1 VSRTEKL
8 SVLEYLT
15 KSELIEHSKGG
26 IKTTRRSTN
35 VYVKRMPLRDD
46 NGQIDDDYKLIFEEK
61 FKEFN
66 VHYPELTIQQYLKK
80 SSNINL
86 NAIGKATN
94 YLLTY
99 FSLPEYTNIDLTALY
114 HLKETGSLF
123 C

>member
-1 VSRTEKL
+1 MEKL
-8 SVLEYLT
+8 SVLKYLT
-15 KSELIEHSKGG
+15 KSELIEHIKGG
-26 IKTTRRSTN
+26 IKTTRRSTS
-35 VYVKRMPLRDD
+35 VYVKRMPLCDD

-66 VHYPELTIQQYLKK
+66 ADSPKLTIQEYLKK

-94 YLLTY
+94 HLLTY
-99 FSLPEYTNIDLTALY
+99 FSLPEYTNIDLTPLY

-123 C
+123 CLI